1 MRPSFY
7 DSISPVPAS
16 PGARDKRPSKA
27 HRMRLEIVVAPHPS
41 DTDPTLPLPAAS
53 TDASRVARPEQGAH
67 ARDVLDIFIDG
78 ANVTARVRE
87 THGAFVLRDLALAL
101 VELARRPR
109 AKATVR
115 FYDEPWELC
124 IERFGAAACLSV
136 YRSGPSPLVA
146 VYDRAVPFD
155 DVVAAAREAVDRL
168 VRSGRGAAA
177 GARMEL
183 VSAAAQLEAIAP
195 AVLCDDV
202 GLPEPTPVVIEP
214 DADAQLAFGAEFGMR
229 EGASLPEAGAGR
241 QLDRSDARAPFEAVE
256 RADLHALLFRGRVR
270 AEIRGRTVDL
280 GECHPM
286 LVAETL
292 VDLARRAFDA
302 WERGLPLTSR
312 SDATG
317 VLLGVQVT
325 TDGKL
330 ALTLGAANSSP
341 RRTVHT
347 FPALAVVDLLDAA
360 LAFGRSLTRAVLR
373 RDRGQSHN
381 LRLSALRRAVR
392 ESTEALREA
401 RRADSKV
408 NLAPEP
414 YRAYAAT
421 LDATRSVTDAPL
433 PATRLR
439 YASRW
444 RAVIPGLDLRAT
456 YLCGDR
462 LVVGAASEMW
472 ALDRTTG
479 QTIWHSAVAR
489 GPSLVTPGGVAR
501 LAADGTL
508 TVYDFRSGEP
518 ALRSQIVPRT
528 GPMAGAVVHLPGLPK
543 IVVVTEG
550 QHHLVAVDLAS
561 GEPRWRWSWGTG
573 RGTARNSGHC
583 APRMKRA
590 GRLIYFTCGDG
601 TLTALDV
608 MSGTVVWRVRD
619 RLRFRSPPTVAHDA
633 LFAVAG
639 GAHGTANLYSIDPY
653 SGSVNWSSPVADANA
668 PCTVEGAP
676 LVTGGSVAVAV
687 RHKTGLALAAFRR
700 DNGNPIDGRGSRALV
715 VAPSGTSWL
724 AVDDVFIGNAATGE
738 LVAVDAA
745 SGELRWRHVL
755 GPRPL
760 EADVPRRLEP
770 VLRCGALFVPC
781 SFVSVDRGD
790 GAAAGVAIL
799 RPSDGR
805 LIGTIAPTEAIPDL
819 LRVDERCDVYV
830 AEESGHIVAFG
841 ALPRLSLVATP
852 SPALRIS

>member
-1 MRPSFY
+1 
-7 DSISPVPAS
+7 
-16 PGARDKRPSKA
+16 
-27 HRMRLEIVVAPHPS
+27 MRLEIVVAPHPS
-41 DTDPTLPLPAAS
+41 DTEPSLPPTTAS
-53 TDASRVARPEQGAH
+53 TDGAAHLARRERAGH

-101 VELARRPR
+101 VELARSPR

-124 IERFGAAACLSV
+124 VERFGATACLSV
-136 YRSGPSPLVA
+136 YRSGASPLVA

-155 DVVAAAREAVDRL
+155 DVVVAAREAIDGL
-168 VRSGRGAAA
+168 VRSGRGRATA

-183 VSAAAQLEAIAP
+183 VSAAMQLEAIP
-195 AVLCDDV
+195 PTILCDDV
-202 GLPEPTPVVIEP
+202 RLPEPSPVVIE
-214 DADAQLAFGAEFGMR
+214 ADRDTPVAFGAEFSMR
-229 EGASLPEAGAGR
+229 DGASLPEAGTSR
-241 QLDRSDARAPFEAVE
+241 QPHRPDALAAFEAVE

-270 AEIRGRTVDL
+270 AEIRGRAVDL
-280 GECHPM
+280 GECHPV

-292 VDLARRAFDA
+292 VDMARRAFDA
-302 WERGLPLTSR
+302 WERGLPMTSR

-317 VLLGVQVT
+317 VLVGVQVT

-330 ALTLGAANSSP
+330 ALTLGAGAPSP

-347 FPALAVVDLLDAA
+347 FPALGVTDMLEAA
-360 LAFGRSLTRAVLR
+360 LAFGRSLARAILR
-373 RDRGQSHN
+373 RDRAQSQN

-392 ESTEALREA
+392 EATEALREA
-401 RRADSKV
+401 SQVDSKV

-421 LDATRSVTDAPL
+421 LDASRLAPTAPL

-439 YASRW
+439 YAPRW
-444 RAVIPGLDLRAT
+444 RAVIPGFDLRAT

-462 LVVGAASEMW
+462 LVVGAAAEMW
-472 ALDRTTG
+472 ALDRATG
-479 QTIWHSAVAR
+479 RTLWHTDVAR
-489 GPSLVTPGGVAR
+489 GTSIVTPGGVAR

-508 TVYDFRSGEP
+508 TVYDFGSGQP
-518 ALRSQIVPRT
+518 ALRARIAPRL
-528 GPMAGAVVHLPGLPK
+528 GPVAGAVVHLPGLPK

-550 QHHLVAVDLAS
+550 QHHLVAVDLSS

-573 RGTARNSGHC
+573 RGATRGSARS

-590 GRLIYFTCGDG
+590 GRLIYFTSGDG

-608 MSGTVVWRVRD
+608 MSGAVVWRMRD
-619 RLRFRSPPTVAHDA
+619 RLRFRIPPTVAHDA

-639 GAHGTANLYSIDPY
+639 GAHGMASLYSIDPY
-653 SGSVNWSSPVADANA
+653 SGSVNWSSPVADAHA
-668 PCTVEGAP
+668 PCTVEGPP
-676 LVTGGSVAVAV
+676 LVTGDSVAVAV
-687 RHKTGLALAAFRR
+687 RHKSGIALAAFRR
-700 DNGNPIDGRGSRALV
+700 EDGTSIDGRGSRARI

-724 AVDDVFIGNAATGE
+724 AVDDVFIGNAANGE
-738 LVAVDAA
+738 LVAVDAV

-781 SFVSVDRGD
+781 SFVSIDRGE

-805 LIGTIAPTEAIPDL
+805 VIGTIAPTEAIPDL

-830 AEESGHIVAFG
+830 AEESGHMVAFG
-841 ALPRLSLVATP
+841 ALPRLSLVAP
-852 SPALRIS
+852 ESPAHRVP